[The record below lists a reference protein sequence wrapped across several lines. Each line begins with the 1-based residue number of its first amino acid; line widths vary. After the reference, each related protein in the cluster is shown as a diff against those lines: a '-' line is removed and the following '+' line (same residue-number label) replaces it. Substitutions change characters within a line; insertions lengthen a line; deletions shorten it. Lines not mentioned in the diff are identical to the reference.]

1 MKLTNIQFLKKMDKL
16 CHVTH
21 YCNECPIMK
30 LGEEKKEHSCTT
42 LLRMYPEEVID
53 IVSKWAD
60 DHATYISDFR
70 GKFPNAAL
78 RISSKYLSP
87 IPVVCRR
94 HIYGTGIDGCVFNE
108 GPCDQCWEEF
118 YI

>member
-1 MKLTNIQFLKKMDKL
+1 MELTNIQFLKIKDKL
-16 CHVTH
+16 CHAVP

-30 LGEEKKEHSCTT
+30 FGEEKGEDSCTV
-42 LLRMYPEEVID
+42 LFRMYPEEVVD

-70 GKFPNAAL
+70 GKFPNAML
-78 RISSKYLSP
+78 RLSPKYLDP

-94 HIYGTGIDGCVFNE
+94 YIYGTGIDGCVFNE
-108 GPCDQCWEEF
+108 GSCDQCWKEF
-118 YI
+118 YV

>member
-1 MKLTNIQFLKKMDKL
+1 MKLTNIQFLKMMDKL

-108 GPCDQCWEEF
+108 GPCDQCWKEF